1 MRLFWA
7 GFLMT
12 GLLLMGVSTYERR
25 EARAQG
31 GDAPPPVAMAE
42 DGTGFPYPHPTPTPK
57 P

>member
-25 EARAQG
+25 EASARGEALT
-31 GDAPPPVAMAE
+31 PVALAE
-42 DGTGFPYPHPTPTPK
+42 DGTGFPYPYPTPTPK